1 MSIVST
7 FLVFLM
13 VWMIVFFMSLPIGIN
28 VSRDSELGNANSA
41 PTKTHLKLKV
51 LLCTIISLAPTYLIY
66 WLVKTEYLFLI
77 IENFELYIL

>member
-1 MSIVST
+1 MSIVSI

-13 VWMIVFFMSLPIGIN
+13 VWMIIFFMSLPIGISI
-28 VSRDSELGNANSA
+28 SRDSELGNANSA

-51 LLCTIISLAPTYLIY
+51 ILCTIISLAPTYLIY

-77 IENFELYIL
+77 IQNFEL

>member
-41 PTKTHLKLKV
+41 PIKTHLKLKV
-51 LLCTIISLAPTYLIY
+51 LICTII
-66 WLVKTEYLFLI
+66 
-77 IENFELYIL
+77 